1 MLQRVLALISIASL
15 CLLATMLTTTT
26 PATVG
31 PFGLLVIF
39 ITAYLSFVGLISFFL
54 YGLNRIINLVR
65 GDRRTQPGSQ
75 LSFRRAYYFSTIIAV
90 APVLLIGLQ
99 SVGSV
104 GWYEVVLVLIFVG
117 LGCLY
122 VSKRIS

>member
-54 YGLNRIINLVR
+54 YGMQRIGRLLRPAARR
-65 GDRRTQPGSQ
+65 GAREGLT
-75 LSFRRAYYFSTIIAV
+75 FRRSYYFATVLAI

-99 SVGSV
+99 SVGTV
-104 GWYEVVLVLIFVG
+104 GWYEFLLIVLFVG